1 MGNIY
6 LLQKQYDKAIEYLLK
21 DIKISE
27 KIIDNKNTM
36 FAYQL
41 LAKIYIANN
50 EIAKARIYL
59 DMAEK
64 KALSFDYYQSEELD
78 ILKLKLSIIG
88 NDQKEELEIRKRI
101 SYLEDHVKNTD
112 GPEII
117 NQAQLLVQKAKYE
130 GQIDQVST
138 NLQEASFQKRI
149 VSVISGLL
157 LLILFFLFR
166 YFTEKLKKKSNKT
179 KKTELILKTQNSIM
193 KKK

>member
-1 MGNIY
+1 
-6 LLQKQYDKAIEYLLK
+6 
-21 DIKISE
+21 
-27 KIIDNKNTM
+27 M